1 MLDLQTVC
9 TLNHTKIFD
18 DIFVVCFFLH
28 IFAYYL
34 LSRVFM
40 GQKLVLTVFKT
51 SYKFSIY
58 NYVFVSK
65 FIN

>member
-18 DIFVVCFFLH
+18 DIFFLH